1 MKKLAILMALTL
13 TACVTSQNDEQRRM
27 CFAYDGWLDRAQ
39 CLESTDRAYPPDYT
53 DANLEE
59 VYAYRRVLIEKVK
72 SGKMSEAEA
81 DFALKQKTANAYDRY
96 RQQEASRPAESSFY
110 EQRQRARQE
119 KPPTWDKTYVTK
131 CNASNDL
138 SGGVECRS
146 QRDPRDAVL
155 EKLAN
160 PN

>member
-1 MKKLAILMALTL
+1 MKKLAILTTLFLTG
-13 TACVTSQNDEQRRM
+13 CITSQNDEQRRM
-27 CFAYDGWLDRAQ
+27 CLAYDGWLDKAQ
-39 CLESTDRAYPPDYT
+39 CMDSVNKTYPPDYT

-59 VYAYRRVLIEKVK
+59 VNAYRRLLIEKVK
-72 SGKMSEAEA
+72 MGKMTEAEA
-81 DFALKQKTANAYDRY
+81 DYALKQKAANAYDRY
-96 RQQEASRPAESSFY
+96 RHQEALRPEEPSFY
-110 EQRQRARQE
+110 EQRQRARNE
-119 KPPTWDKTYVTK
+119 KTSAWDKAYVTK

-138 SGGVECRS
+138 SGGLECRS